1 MSLLLS
7 FKPPVYEQ
15 GFVPWGWEVRSLHS
29 IANDYLATLWEV
41 TQTETEIY
49 LKKIQFKISYHF

>member
-41 TQTETEIY
+41 TQTETENL
-49 LKKIQFKISYHF
+49 LKKNTV